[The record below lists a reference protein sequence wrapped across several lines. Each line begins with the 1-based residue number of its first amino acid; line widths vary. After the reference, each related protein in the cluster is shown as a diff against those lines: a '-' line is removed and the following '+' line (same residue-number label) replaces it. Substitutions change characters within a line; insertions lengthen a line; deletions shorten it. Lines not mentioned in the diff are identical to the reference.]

1 MTTITIP
8 KKSINRSI
16 MPIKY
21 PNRLGASYSYEN
33 TWSKLDTLSKRLNKL
48 WKTKKTSL
56 QILQEER
63 TA

>member
-1 MTTITIP
+1 
-8 KKSINRSI
+8 